1 MSREQGDVNGL
12 AWVKDGKVFVQDPKP
27 GGEPASILPHKD
39 IDIFISG
46 RRISGEEPLTSSSDV
61 QVRLPSQDPAVTY
74 SVEIQ
79 KGGLEAQA
87 RIEVREG
94 SKSHLIDTPPAR
106 RLVLKYESEP
116 VTVAPDRDRLLQVLR
131 EAGVEFGI
139 DREAIEA
146 CCERPSRRPF
156 VAARGDPPVP
166 GKDGEIKFLV
176 PLERVVD
183 LPADLLQVDF
193 RDVTKFPD
201 VKQGQTIAVKTPPVP
216 GSPGKSVT
224 GIHLPAHP
232 PRDPRF
238 RAGKGVEIQERDGGL
253 LMAVATVSGYPMF
266 AEDSGTV
273 SVDPVFTHR
282 GDVDMSSGNIRTSG
296 SVSILGQVTEGMRVE
311 SEGNQEISGAVT
323 EATVKA
329 WGSIRISGNVFKST
343 VTAGKDSTW
352 IRSMDTLLRSVEER
366 AESILSIEQIHGEA
380 LERKDRGE
388 PALGDDAI
396 LDESA
401 QVERFRNLALAVS
414 ALLKENI
421 KAFPADI
428 AEQVRQTRQ
437 MLSAFGA
444 SIFERARGIS
454 DLLIDARDYIDAE
467 LLQGKSDVILPYAQ
481 SSTIEASRDITIT
494 GQGAFYCQLLA
505 GRAVKTSGSP
515 GLVRS
520 GEARARELIQV
531 NAAGGQGAAPTVLV
545 VSPGGQIL
553 ANTIYPNTVLTI
565 GHLSFRTEDTLRAVK
580 ASLVENR
587 LVVATAN
594 GPIEVD

>member
-1 MSREQGDVNGL
+1 
-12 AWVKDGKVFVQDPKP
+12 
-27 GGEPASILPHKD
+27 
-39 IDIFISG
+39 
-46 RRISGEEPLTSSSDV
+46 
-61 QVRLPSQDPAVTY
+61 
-74 SVEIQ
+74 
-79 KGGLEAQA
+79 
-87 RIEVREG
+87 
-94 SKSHLIDTPPAR
+94 
-106 RLVLKYESEP
+106 
-116 VTVAPDRDRLLQVLR
+116 
-131 EAGVEFGI
+131 
-139 DREAIEA
+139 
-146 CCERPSRRPF
+146 
-156 VAARGDPPVP
+156 
-166 GKDGEIKFLV
+166 
-176 PLERVVD
+176 
-183 LPADLLQVDF
+183 
-193 RDVTKFPD
+193 
-201 VKQGQTIAVKTPPVP
+201 
-216 GSPGKSVT
+216 
-224 GIHLPAHP
+224 
-232 PRDPRF
+232 
-238 RAGKGVEIQERDGGL
+238 
-253 LMAVATVSGYPMF
+253 
-266 AEDSGTV
+266 
-273 SVDPVFTHR
+273 
-282 GDVDMSSGNIRTSG
+282 
-296 SVSILGQVTEGMRVE
+296 
-311 SEGNQEISGAVT
+311 
-323 EATVKA
+323 
-329 WGSIRISGNVFKST
+329 
-343 VTAGKDSTW
+343 
-352 IRSMDTLLRSVEER
+352 MDTLLRSVEER